1 LNYGLHFLSVLFDL
15 VVNTN
20 LQFFSKPPNFF
31 ASILDW
37 HFWLKTLEYS
47 TCKTHFFISDQSAQ
61 SCFENHIIF
70 GRMQSLTDSSLH
82 HLMTERFPHD
92 PTPKQTLALQQL
104 SSFLLSKE
112 RNRIF
117 LLKGFAGTG
126 KTTIIGTLVNNLWA
140 CKLKPVLMA
149 PTGRAAKVMSN
160 YSKTTAY
167 TIHRKIYVPKKEQ
180 GGGMK
185 FVLAPN
191 KHRNTV
197 FLVDEAS
204 MIPDSPSDSR
214 AFENGSLL
222 DDLMRFV
229 HSGHNCKLI
238 LIGDTAQLPPVKLE
252 LSPALD
258 ADKISRN
265 YDVDVVGLELN
276 EVVRQQ
282 EDSGILANAT
292 QIRQQLQDGLYTEF
306 KFDLSGYKDII
317 RLVDG
322 YEIQDA
328 IEQSYHENGKEET
341 AFIVRSNKRA
351 NLYNGNIRNQILYL
365 ENELS
370 VGDYMMVVRNNYF
383 WLEPNSLAGF
393 IANGDIIEVLEIFAL
408 KELYGFNFAEVKVQ
422 LVDYPDQGSFE
433 TVLLLDTIQS
443 TTPSLSYEDGN
454 RLYQEVMKDYE
465 DETSKYKKFLK
476 TKNNKYF
483 NSLQVKFSY
492 AITCHK
498 SQGGQW
504 NTVFV
509 EQPYLPEGP
518 NKEYLRWLYTA
529 TTRAK
534 KRLYLIGFQNDFFV
548 ENE

>member
-1 LNYGLHFLSVLFDL
+1 
-15 VVNTN
+15 
-20 LQFFSKPPNFF
+20 
-31 ASILDW
+31 
-37 HFWLKTLEYS
+37 
-47 TCKTHFFISDQSAQ
+47 
-61 SCFENHIIF
+61 
-70 GRMQSLTDSSLH
+70 MQSLTDSSLH
-82 HLMTERFPHD
+82 RLMVEKFPHE
-92 PTPKQTLALQQL
+92 PTPKQAVALKQLA
-104 SSFLLSKE
+104 SFLLSKE

-140 CKLKPVLMA
+140 CKLKSVLMA

-167 TIHRKIYVPKKEQ
+167 TIHRKIYVPKKQQ

-185 FVLAPN
+185 FILASN

-204 MIPDSPSDSR
+204 MIPDAPSDSK
-214 AFENGSLL
+214 AFDNGSLL
-222 DDLMRFV
+222 DDLMQFV
-229 HSGHNCKLI
+229 HSGLNCKLI

-258 ADKISRN
+258 ADKISLN

-292 QIRQQLQDGLYTEF
+292 QIRQQLQDGLHEEF

-383 WLEPNSLAGF
+383 WLEPNSVAGF

-483 NSLQVKFSY
+483 NALQVKFSY

-534 KRLYLIGFQNDFFV
+534 KQLYLIGFQNDFFI
-548 ENE
+548 ESE